1 VSFFLVILEISNYI
15 GCYKNESLRGC
26 VMAKTFVWENEMK
39 SGIER
44 SVKEKKPILL
54 DFFSPG

>member
-1 VSFFLVILEISNYI
+1 VILEISNYI